1 MAYDDLKA
9 LIGALQASTTAR
21 PSDEDQVLRPLDLV
35 DGRYV
40 NVTTPYP

>member
-21 PSDEDQVLRPLDLV
+21 PSDEDQVLRPLDL
-35 DGRYV
+35 GRYV
-40 NVTTPYP
+40 NVTSPYP